1 VARGLRDFLR
11 FSVVGA
17 GGLAVDVG
25 VFLAV
30 LALGSDAYLARAVSA
45 LAAITATW
53 WLHKEWTFRQPG
65 HTARRGT
72 YPAYVA
78 VQSGGLAVNYGVFV
92 AVLAVVPPGPLPSVF
107 ALGCGAAVALVFNFA
122 GARGIVFRRPS

>member
-1 VARGLRDFLR
+1 VSRGLRDFLR

-25 VFLAV
+25 VFLSV
-30 LALGSDAYLARAVSA
+30 LTAGGDAYLARAVSA

-53 WLHKEWTFRQPG
+53 WFNKEWTFRQPG
-65 HTARRGT
+65 RDAQRGT
-72 YPAYVA
+72 YPAYLA
-78 VQSGGLAVNYGVFV
+78 VQSGGLAVNYAVFA
-92 AVLAVVPPGPLPSVF
+92 AVQAIVPPGLLPSVF
-107 ALGCGAAVALVFNFA
+107 ALVCGATVALLFNFA